1 MSAARPADAVVN
13 DAGGPC
19 ERPVPLQLEELRLSH
34 SLLFSLFGQ
43 VGYVL
48 TQMAVLAT
56 LAQLRGSE
64 AVGEFGLALAITT
77 PAFIFVNMGGKSSQ
91 SSDVTQKYSFA
102 AYGGLVLVAAAL
114 ATLVSVLA
122 GAIFARNFNTL
133 LIVAI
138 VAATKFVESFSS
150 LSYGA
155 FQQAGRADK
164 ITWSLLLRGGLTVP
178 IFALVLWLGVPT
190 GVAFLA
196 QLTVWSCTA
205 FLRDYPLASR
215 IAAGRLV
222 RPSLQPARIM
232 ALLRETAPLGGG
244 YFINS
249 LLTSLPRL
257 FVERSLGL
265 SAVGILTVVTYIQ
278 QAGTIVVAAMSQ
290 ALVNRFARLKH
301 AGETGTLRK
310 TIIGILLLVVAC
322 SVAGLLLVD
331 VAGTWIL
338 GTVFGPEFRNAGDLL
353 MLIALALCA
362 RLFSVV
368 PQSLLHAERRFGTFL
383 LRELA
388 TAIPMIAL
396 LWVLVPRYGLIG
408 AGYAIVGASV
418 SRLAIM
424 TVAVTAGRERRP
436 LDNSRTPRVE
446 VAAP

>member
-1 MSAARPADAVVN
+1 MSAASPADEPLDTPV
-13 DAGGPC
+13 
-19 ERPVPLQLEELRLSH
+19 RPQLKELRLSH

-102 AYGGLVLVAAAL
+102 DYGGLVLAAAAL
-114 ATLVSVLA
+114 ATLVSVIA
-122 GAIFARNFNTL
+122 GAIFARNFETL
-133 LIVAI
+133 LIVVI

-164 ITWSLLLRGGLTVP
+164 ITWSLLLRGSLTVP
-178 IFALVLWLGVPT
+178 IFALVLWLGAPT

-196 QLTVWSCTA
+196 QLAVWSGTA
-205 FLRDYPLASR
+205 FLRDYPLASG
-215 IAAGRLV
+215 IAAGSLV
-222 RPSLQPARIM
+222 RPSLRPERLM

-265 SAVGILTVVTYIQ
+265 SAVGILTVVTYFQ

-301 AGETGTLRK
+301 AGESGTLRK
-310 TIIGILLLVVAC
+310 TIIGILVLVLAC
-322 SVAGLLLVD
+322 SVAGLLFVD
-331 VAGTWIL
+331 VAGVWIL
-338 GTVFGPEFRNAGDLL
+338 GTIFGPEFRNAGPLL

-388 TAIPMIAL
+388 TAIPMTAL
-396 LWVLVPRYGLIG
+396 LWALVPRYGLMG
-408 AGYAIVGASV
+408 AGFAIVGAAV
-418 SRLAIM
+418 TRLAIM
-424 TVAVTAGRERRP
+424 TVAVTARRERQVRGKAA
-436 LDNSRTPRVE
+436 TAVE
-446 VAAP
+446 VTAP